1 MAKLLPKQYAKILY
15 ELTEGK
21 KGSELEKSV
30 EEFVAFLIE
39 QRALSKKE
47 YMMKAF
53 KEYAKLQQG
62 IKKIIITSAR
72 ELSDKMIS
80 EISSLFGKKV
90 EVETSIDTSLIGGV
104 VVRSGNSILDVSVKT
119 QLEQLQRQLS

>member
-15 ELTEGK
+15 ELTDGK
-21 KGSELEKSV
+21 SGTELEASV
-30 EEFVAFLIE
+30 EEFVRFLIE

-47 YMMKAF
+47 YLMKAF

-62 IKKIIITSAR
+62 IQKIVITSAR
-72 ELSDKMIS
+72 ELSGTMIT
-80 EISSLFGKKV
+80 EISALFGKKV
-90 EVETSIDTSLIGGV
+90 EVETAIDTSLIGGV
-104 VVRSGNSILDVSVKT
+104 VVRSGDSIMDASVKS